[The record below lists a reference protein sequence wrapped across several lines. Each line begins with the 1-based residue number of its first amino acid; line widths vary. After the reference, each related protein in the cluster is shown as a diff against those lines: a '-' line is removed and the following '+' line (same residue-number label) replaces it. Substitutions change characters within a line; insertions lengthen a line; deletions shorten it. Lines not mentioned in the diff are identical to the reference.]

1 MFDVIFDGIASVMAW
16 FYSLVNDYTFA
27 IAMLTLAIMLLFTP
41 LTLRGARSMTKQQAL
56 QPEMAKLRK
65 QFSGDRQKMNE
76 EIMKMYQAHGVSPLG
91 GCLPNLVQIPIFF
104 VLYRVIW
111 NLRIPSP
118 NPPNPGD
125 DPYPRNLSPD
135 SDLYKDL
142 VDAGGEMR
150 SLGMDL
156 AKSAREVVQADFVE
170 GLPYLALVAVTFL
183 LAFLQQRQM
192 ARRRGTAT
200 MPNRQMEIM
209 MKYLPFMLPVFSFFV
224 AAALVPYF
232 IVSSIYRMLTQAFI
246 HATMK
251 PPQSIAAAESGGDV
265 IEADTA
271 PEPDPEP
278 KRSVPNQRSRKALDA
293 EAERRAERA
302 ERRAER
308 RGDEGP
314 AQPDSDGAPEAPE
327 APVIRRTRAQPP
339 AAAEPPKRGRRGGSS
354 AGRNSSEGRGRR
366 GASASDRNSSD
377 GPWSAARSISP
388 RTGAQAHPEP
398 SHLGRRANPQPSQA
412 MSDLPA
418 IPGS

>member
-1 MFDVIFDGIASVMAW
+1 MFDVIFDGIAGVMAW

-27 IAMLTLAIMLLFTP
+27 IAMLTLAIMLVFTP

-56 QPEMAKLRK
+56 QPEMAQLRK
-65 QFSGDRQKMNE
+65 QYAGDRQKMNE
-76 EIMKMYQAHGVSPLG
+76 EIMKLYQANGVSPLG

-125 DPYPRNLSPD
+125 DPYPRNLSED
-135 SDLYKDL
+135 SDLYRDL
-142 VDAGGEMR
+142 VEAGGEMR

-170 GLPYLALVAVTFL
+170 GLPYLALVGVTFV
-183 LAFLQQRQM
+183 LAWLQQRQM
-192 ARRRGTAT
+192 ARRRGSAA

-251 PPQSIAAAESGGDV
+251 PPQSIADGSDDAV
-265 IEADTA
+265 IEAETVPE
-271 PEPDPEP
+271 PEPDSEP
-278 KRSVPNQRSRKALDA
+278 QRSTPNQRSRKALDA
-293 EAERRAERA
+293 EAARRAARA

-308 RGDEGP
+308 RADAP
-314 AQPDSDGAPEAPE
+314 DAQRNSSGASEPSGAP
-327 APVIRRTRAQPP
+327 VVRRTRAPSGQVP
-339 AAAEPPKRGRRGGSS
+339 ETPKRSRRAASS
-354 AGRNSSEGRGRR
+354 AGRDSSESRGRR
-366 GASASDRNSSD
+366 RGRSA
-377 GPWSAARSISP
+377 
-388 RTGAQAHPEP
+388 PEP
-398 SHLGRRANPQPSQA
+398 EPKRIQSRRTSGDGRTRNRRKR
-412 MSDLPA
+412 
-418 IPGS
+418 